1 MIKYNNSNTKYSFN
15 EIILGG
21 SIMPFYEFEGKR
33 PKIGENSFVH
43 PQATVI
49 GEVNVGN
56 NCYVGAGA
64 VLRGDYGSI
73 EIGNG
78 SNIQE
83 IVLMHAE
90 PGTSAVIGENVLV
103 GHAAIIHGP
112 CVIHDRVII
121 GMGSL
126 LSNGCEMCEDSF
138 LAAGSVLP
146 PGRIIPAHQLAMGNP
161 AVAVKEVSG
170 NLAQY
175 NTIAVKLYQD
185 LAIRCQTG
193 LKLIEL

>member
-1 MIKYNNSNTKYSFN
+1 
-15 EIILGG
+15 
-21 SIMPFYEFEGKR
+21 MPFYEFEGKR
-33 PKIGENSFVH
+33 PKVGENSFVH

-49 GEVNVGN
+49 GEVILGN

-64 VLRGDYGSI
+64 ILRGDYGSI

-83 IVLMHAE
+83 NVLLHAE
-90 PGTSAVIGENVLV
+90 PGTAAVIGEDVLV

-112 CVIHDRVII
+112 CKIHDRAMV

-126 LSNGCEMCEDSF
+126 ISNGCEMCEGSF

-146 PGRIIPAHQLAMGNP
+146 PGRKIPEHQLAMGNP
-161 AVAVKEVSG
+161 AVAVKEVND

-175 NTIAVKLYQD
+175 NAIAVKLYQD

>member
-1 MIKYNNSNTKYSFN
+1 
-15 EIILGG
+15 
-21 SIMPFYEFEGKR
+21 MPFYEFEGKR

-126 LSNGCEMCEDSF
+126 LSSGCEMCEGSF